1 MCWRTLILMLLPC
14 SALAATLSGQVSAV
28 PSGDRLVVAT
38 AAGPLQVR
46 IAGVAAPES
55 DQPFGSAARR
65 FLEREALHREV
76 HIETRG
82 SDAGGETVAEV
93 KLGQRNLAAELVSR
107 GYAWALA
114 EADPSGDLRRLQTQ
128 ARAAHRGLW
137 GDGTPFAPWEWR
149 AARKRLKQLA
159 AAQALPVTA
168 DRRRHV
174 FYPPGCPVPAALSG
188 EDRALFH
195 TVSQA
200 AEAGYKRSPDCP
212 AP

>member
-1 MCWRTLILMLLPC
+1 MWWRTLTLLLIPC
-14 SALAATLSGQVSAV
+14 SAFAALSGQVSAV

-38 AAGPLQVR
+38 ADGPLQVR

-55 DQPFGSAARR
+55 DQPFGNAARR
-65 FLEREALHREV
+65 FLEQQALHREV
-76 HIETRG
+76 RIETRG
-82 SDAGGETVAEV
+82 RNADGSTVAEV
-93 KLGQRNLAAELVSR
+93 KLGQRDLAAELVSG

-114 EADPSGDLRRLQTQ
+114 EADPSGELRHLQAQ

-137 GDGTPFAPWEWR
+137 GHGTPFAPWEWR
-149 AARKRLKQLA
+149 AARKRLKELA
-159 AAQALPVTA
+159 AAEVLPVTA

-174 FYPPGCPVPAALSG
+174 YYPPDCPVPAALSG
-188 EDRALFH
+188 NGRALFH
-195 TVSQA
+195 TASEA